1 MQFSAYEIMV
11 TVGEESG
18 LEKRGAE
25 GWVKVRLIGEC
36 VSDYDWVQIRVA
48 MRRTRERRAAT

>member
-1 MQFSAYEIMV
+1 MV